1 MKRIFLTIL
10 FLCCAGVLPM
20 MAYKVTGKVNYN
32 KKDGTKEPLEYA
44 TVAWVEGKTMVNTV
58 ADGTF

>member
-1 MKRIFLTIL
+1 MWVKYERYPQITIVPNLNKREMKRIFLTIL

-32 KKDGTKEPLEYA
+32 KKDGTKEPLE
-44 TVAWVEGKTMVNTV
+44 
-58 ADGTF
+58 